1 MSKLDSYTIV
11 RKNINLLKNVYRL
24 SYADIARLMKSD
36 AGNVHRTFTGKNNN
50 RVGMK
55 VLDQLAK
62 AFKVEPKDLVDP
74 VIIYPPSDV
83 CSPEI
88 PWSSSLPP

>member
-50 RVGMK
+50 KVGMK
-55 VLDQLAK
+55 VLDQLAT

-74 VIIYPPSDV
+74 NFSVQAKIVINGK
-83 CSPEI
+83 ER
-88 PWSSSLPP
+88 

>member
-11 RKNINLLKNVYRL
+11 RKNINLLKNVYKL

-62 AFKVEPKDLVDP
+62 AFEVKPKELVDP
-74 VIIYPPSDV
+74 NFSVQAKIVINGK
-83 CSPEI
+83 ER
-88 PWSSSLPP
+88 

>member
-1 MSKLDSYTIV
+1 MSKPDSYSIV
-11 RKNINLLKNVYRL
+11 RRNINLLKNVYRL

-55 VLDQLAK
+55 VLDQLAT

-74 VIIYPPSDV
+74 NFSVQAKIVINGK
-83 CSPEI
+83 ER
-88 PWSSSLPP
+88 

>member
-50 RVGMK
+50 KVGMK
-55 VLDQLAK
+55 LLDQLAT

-74 VIIYPPSDV
+74 YFSVQAKIVINGK
-83 CSPEI
+83 ER
-88 PWSSSLPP
+88 

>member
-11 RKNINLLKNVYRL
+11 RKNINLLKNVYKL

-50 RVGMK
+50 KVGMK
-55 VLDQLAK
+55 VLDQLAT

-74 VIIYPPSDV
+74 NFSVQAKIVINGK
-83 CSPEI
+83 ER
-88 PWSSSLPP
+88 

>member
-50 RVGMK
+50 KVGMK
-55 VLDQLAK
+55 LLDQLAT

-74 VIIYPPSDV
+74 NFSVQSKIVINGK
-83 CSPEI
+83 ER
-88 PWSSSLPP
+88 

>member
-11 RKNINLLKNVYRL
+11 RKNINLLKNVYKL

-62 AFKVEPKDLVDP
+62 AFKVQPKDLVDP
-74 VIIYPPSDV
+74 NFSVQSKIVINGK
-83 CSPEI
+83 ER
-88 PWSSSLPP
+88 

>member
-62 AFKVEPKDLVDP
+62 AFKVQPKDLVDP
-74 VIIYPPSDV
+74 NLSVQSKIVINGK
-83 CSPEI
+83 ER
-88 PWSSSLPP
+88 

>member
-50 RVGMK
+50 KVGMK
-55 VLDQLAK
+55 LLDQLAT

-74 VIIYPPSDV
+74 NFSVQAKIVINGK
-83 CSPEI
+83 ER
-88 PWSSSLPP
+88 

>member
-1 MSKLDSYTIV
+1 MSKPDSYSIV
-11 RKNINLLKNVYRL
+11 RRNINLLKNVYRL

-50 RVGMK
+50 KVGMK
-55 VLDQLAK
+55 LLDQLAT

-74 VIIYPPSDV
+74 NFSVQAKIVINGK
-83 CSPEI
+83 ER
-88 PWSSSLPP
+88 

>member
-1 MSKLDSYTIV
+1 MSKLDSYSIV
-11 RKNINLLKNVYRL
+11 RRNINLLKNVYRL

-50 RVGMK
+50 KVGMK
-55 VLDQLAK
+55 VLDQLAT

-74 VIIYPPSDV
+74 NFSVQSKIVINGK
-83 CSPEI
+83 ER
-88 PWSSSLPP
+88 

>member
-55 VLDQLAK
+55 VLDQLAT
-62 AFKVEPKDLVDP
+62 AFEVKPKELVDP
-74 VIIYPPSDV
+74 NFSVQAKIVINGK
-83 CSPEI
+83 ER
-88 PWSSSLPP
+88 

>member
-1 MSKLDSYTIV
+1 MSKPDSYSIV
-11 RKNINLLKNVYRL
+11 RRNINLLKNVYRL

-50 RVGMK
+50 KVGMK
-55 VLDQLAK
+55 VLDQLAT

-74 VIIYPPSDV
+74 NFSVQAKIVINGK
-83 CSPEI
+83 ER
-88 PWSSSLPP
+88 